1 MSKFNLKIKFQL
13 QVCFIAIVI
22 EIVIVFYE
30 LSVFVLNNF
39 VTLYNKFSH
48 SVTQKNQ
55 QLKEMNIPHTSNPRI
70 VIIGGG
76 FAGLALAKRLKN
88 KNVQVVLLD
97 KHNYHTFQPLL
108 YQVATGGLE
117 AGSIAYPIRKV
128 IQEYKDFYFRLTSV
142 KEIDTKNQKIISEIG
157 DLHYDYLVI
166 ATGSKTNYF
175 GNKEIERNSMSMK
188 TIPQS
193 LNIRSLILENFEQ
206 AVLTKDEADRNALM
220 NFVLVGAG
228 PTGVELAGALAE
240 MKRAILQKDY
250 PDLDISKMEIN
261 LIQSGDR
268 VLNTM
273 SEKSSVAAERFLLD
287 LGVKVWKNIRVT
299 NYDGRT
305 ISTNSDLSIDSA
317 TVIWTA
323 GVQGALIHGLD
334 AESLVERVERIR
346 VNQYNQVAGYNNI
359 FAVGDIASM
368 ETTNYPQGHPMM
380 AQPAIQ
386 QGHLLGEN
394 LIKLIA
400 NQPMKPFEYNDKG
413 SMATIGRNLAVV
425 DLPSYHFHGFFAW
438 IVWMMVHL
446 LSLIG
451 FKNKAVVFMNWMY
464 NYIRFDREGRL
475 IVRPYKKRSFVTFTS
490 DEV

>member
-1 MSKFNLKIKFQL
+1 
-13 QVCFIAIVI
+13 
-22 EIVIVFYE
+22 
-30 LSVFVLNNF
+30 
-39 VTLYNKFSH
+39 
-48 SVTQKNQ
+48 
-55 QLKEMNIPHTSNPRI
+55 MNIPHSDKKRV

-76 FAGLALAKRLKN
+76 FAGLSIAKKLRN
-88 KNVQVVLLD
+88 KDLQVVLLD

-142 KEIDTKNQKIISEIG
+142 KEIDTPNQKIISEIG

-206 AVLTKDEADRNALM
+206 AVLTTNEADKNALI

-273 SEKSSVAAERFLLD
+273 SEKSSEAAEKFLVD
-287 LGVKVWKNIRVT
+287 LGVIVHKNVRVT

-305 ISTNSDLSIDSA
+305 ITTNSDLTFETA

-323 GVQGALIHGLD
+323 GVQGAAIHGLD
-334 AESLVERVERIR
+334 SKSLVERVERIR
-346 VNQYNQVAGYNNI
+346 VNQFNQVVGYNNI
-359 FAVGDIASM
+359 FAIGDIASM
-368 ETTNYPQGHPMM
+368 ESEKYPQGHPMM
-380 AQPAIQ
+380 AQPALQ
-386 QGHLLGEN
+386 QGDLLGEN
-394 LIKLIA
+394 LVKLIT
-400 NQPMKPFEYNDKG
+400 NRPMKPFEYNDKG

-425 DLPSYHFHGFFAW
+425 DLPKYHFNGLFAW
-438 IVWMMVHL
+438 FVWMFVHL
-446 LSLIG
+446 FSLIG
-451 FKNKAVVFMNWMY
+451 FKNKAVVFLNWVY
-464 NYIRFDREGRL
+464 NYVRFDREGRL
-475 IVRPYKKRSFVTFTS
+475 IVRPFKKRSFVTFTS

>member
-1 MSKFNLKIKFQL
+1 
-13 QVCFIAIVI
+13 
-22 EIVIVFYE
+22 
-30 LSVFVLNNF
+30 
-39 VTLYNKFSH
+39 
-48 SVTQKNQ
+48 
-55 QLKEMNIPHTSNPRI
+55 MNIPTSKYPRI

-76 FAGLALAKRLKN
+76 FAGIALSKKLRN
-88 KNVQVVLLD
+88 KNVQVVLID

-142 KEIDTKNQKIISEIG
+142 KEIDTKHQKIITEIG

-166 ATGSKTNYF
+166 ASGSKTNYF

-206 AVLTKDEADRNALM
+206 AVLTKNQADRNTLI

-240 MKRAILQKDY
+240 MKKAILQKDY
-250 PDLDISKMEIN
+250 PDLDIDKMQIN

-268 VLNTM
+268 ILNTM
-273 SEKSSVAAERFLLD
+273 SEKSSAAAEKFLLD
-287 LGVKVWKNIRVT
+287 LGVKIWKNVRVT

-305 ISTNSDLSIDSA
+305 ITTNTDLTFDSA

-323 GVQGALIHGLD
+323 GVQGVKIVGLD
-334 AESLVERVERIR
+334 SKSFLEKVDRVR
-346 VNQYNQVAGYNNI
+346 VNQYNQVVGYDNI
-359 FAVGDIASM
+359 FAIGDICSM
-368 ETTNYPQGHPMM
+368 ETEKYPQGHPMM
-380 AQPAIQ
+380 AQPAMQ
-386 QGHLLGEN
+386 QGKLLGEN
-394 LIKLIA
+394 LIKLIKKKT
-400 NQPMKPFEYNDKG
+400 MTPFKYKDKG

-425 DLPSYHFHGFFAW
+425 DLPHYHFSGIFAW
-438 IVWMMVHL
+438 FVWMFVHL
-446 LSLIG
+446 FSLIG
-451 FKNKAVVFMNWMY
+451 FKNRAVVFLNWVY
-464 NYIRFDREGRL
+464 NYIKFDREGRL
-475 IVRPYKKRSFVTFTS
+475 IIRPFKKKSFTTFTS
-490 DEV
+490 DEI

>member
-1 MSKFNLKIKFQL
+1 
-13 QVCFIAIVI
+13 
-22 EIVIVFYE
+22 
-30 LSVFVLNNF
+30 
-39 VTLYNKFSH
+39 
-48 SVTQKNQ
+48 
-55 QLKEMNIPHTSNPRI
+55 MNIPVSKKPRI

-76 FAGLALAKRLKN
+76 FAGIALAKKLKN
-88 KNVQVVLLD
+88 TNYQVVLLD

-128 IQEYKDFYFRLTSV
+128 IQGCDDFYFRLTSV
-142 KEIDTKNQKIISEIG
+142 KDIDTENQKIISEIG

-175 GNKEIERNSMSMK
+175 GNKEIERNAMSMK

-193 LNIRSLILENFEQ
+193 LNIRSFILENFEQ

-240 MKRAILQKDY
+240 MKKEILQKDY
-250 PDLDISKMEIN
+250 PDLDISQMQIN

-273 SEKSSVAAERFLLD
+273 SEKSSIAAEKFLVD
-287 LGVKVWKNIRVT
+287 LGVKVWKNVRVT
-299 NYDGRT
+299 NYDGRI
-305 ISTNSDLSIDSA
+305 ISTNSDLSFDSA

-323 GVQGALIHGLD
+323 GVQGASIHGLD
-334 AESLVERVERIR
+334 AKALVERVERIR
-346 VNQYNQVAGYNNI
+346 VNQFNLVNGYDNI
-359 FAVGDIASM
+359 FAIGDIASM
-368 ETTNYPQGHPMM
+368 ESEKYPQGHPMM
-380 AQPAIQ
+380 AQPALQ
-386 QGHLLGEN
+386 QGALLGEN
-394 LIKLIA
+394 LVKLLA
-400 NQPMKPFEYNDKG
+400 NKPMKPFEYNDKG

-425 DLPSYHFHGFFAW
+425 DLPKYHLNGLFAW
-438 IVWMMVHL
+438 FVWMFVHL
-446 LSLIG
+446 FSLIG
-451 FKNKAVVFMNWMY
+451 FKNKAVVFLNWVY
-464 NYIRFDREGRL
+464 NYVRFDREGRL
-475 IVRPYKKRSFVTFTS
+475 IVRPFKKRSFVTFTS

>member
-1 MSKFNLKIKFQL
+1 
-13 QVCFIAIVI
+13 
-22 EIVIVFYE
+22 
-30 LSVFVLNNF
+30 
-39 VTLYNKFSH
+39 
-48 SVTQKNQ
+48 
-55 QLKEMNIPHTSNPRI
+55 MNIPHSDKKRV

-76 FAGLALAKRLKN
+76 FAGLSIAKKLRN
-88 KNVQVVLLD
+88 KNLQVVLLD

-142 KEIDTKNQKIISEIG
+142 KEIDTQNQKVISEIG
-157 DLHYDYLVI
+157 DLNYDYLVI

-206 AVLTKDEADRNALM
+206 AVLTTNEADKNALI

-273 SEKSSVAAERFLLD
+273 SEKSSAAAEKFLVD
-287 LGVKVWKNIRVT
+287 LGVIVHKNVRVT

-305 ISTNSDLSIDSA
+305 ITTNSDLTFETA

-323 GVQGALIHGLD
+323 GVQGAAIHGLD
-334 AESLVERVERIR
+334 SNSLVERVERIR
-346 VNQYNQVAGYNNI
+346 VNQFNQVVGYDNI
-359 FAVGDIASM
+359 FAIGDIASM
-368 ETTNYPQGHPMM
+368 ESEKYPQGHPMM
-380 AQPAIQ
+380 AQPALQ
-386 QGHLLGEN
+386 QGALLGEN
-394 LIKLIA
+394 LVKLLD
-400 NQPMKPFEYNDKG
+400 NKPMKPFEYNDKG

-425 DLPSYHFHGFFAW
+425 DLPKYHFNGVFAW
-438 IVWMMVHL
+438 FVWMFVHL
-446 LSLIG
+446 FSLIG
-451 FKNKAVVFMNWMY
+451 FKNKAVVFLNWVY
-464 NYIRFDREGRL
+464 NYVRFDREGRL
-475 IVRPYKKRSFVTFTS
+475 IVRPFKKRSFVTFTS

>member
-1 MSKFNLKIKFQL
+1 
-13 QVCFIAIVI
+13 
-22 EIVIVFYE
+22 
-30 LSVFVLNNF
+30 
-39 VTLYNKFSH
+39 
-48 SVTQKNQ
+48 
-55 QLKEMNIPHTSNPRI
+55 MNIPQASKPRI

-76 FAGLALAKRLKN
+76 FAGIALAKKLRN

-128 IQEYKDFYFRLTSV
+128 IQEYDDFYFRLTSV
-142 KEIDTKNQKIISEIG
+142 KEIDTVNQKVFAEIG
-157 DLHYDYLVI
+157 DLNYDYLVI

-206 AVLTKDEADRNALM
+206 AVLTKDVADRNTLI
-220 NFVLVGAG
+220 NFVLVGGG

-240 MKRAILQKDY
+240 MKKAILQKDY
-250 PDLDISKMEIN
+250 PDLDVSKMEIN

-268 VLNTM
+268 ILNTM
-273 SEKSSVAAERFLLD
+273 SEKSSAEAEKFLKN
-287 LGVKVWKNIRVT
+287 LGVTIWKNVRVT

-305 ISTNSDLSIDSA
+305 ITTNSDLTFETA

-323 GVQGALIHGLD
+323 GVQGAIIAGLD
-334 AESLVERVERIR
+334 AKSLLENVKRIR
-346 VNQYNQVAGYNNI
+346 VNEYNQVVGYDNI
-359 FAVGDIASM
+359 FALGDIAAM
-368 ETTNYPQGHPMM
+368 ETETYPQGHPMM
-380 AQPAIQ
+380 AQPAMQ
-386 QGHLLGEN
+386 QGDLLGEN
-394 LIKLIA
+394 LVQLI
-400 NQPMKPFEYNDKG
+400 NNKPMKPFEYDDKG
-413 SMATIGRNLAVV
+413 AMATIGRNLAVV
-425 DLPSYHFHGFFAW
+425 DLPHYHFSGVFAW
-438 IVWMMVHL
+438 FVWMFVHL
-446 LSLIG
+446 FSLIG
-451 FKNKAVVFMNWMY
+451 FKNRAVVFLNWVY

-475 IVRPYKKRSFVTFTS
+475 IIRPYKKKSFVTFTS

>member
-1 MSKFNLKIKFQL
+1 
-13 QVCFIAIVI
+13 
-22 EIVIVFYE
+22 
-30 LSVFVLNNF
+30 
-39 VTLYNKFSH
+39 
-48 SVTQKNQ
+48 
-55 QLKEMNIPHTSNPRI
+55 MNIPTSKNPRV

-76 FAGLALAKRLKN
+76 FAGIAISKKLRN
-88 KNVQVVLLD
+88 KNVQVVLID

-128 IQEYKDFYFRLTSV
+128 IQEFKDFYFRMTSV
-142 KEIDTKNQKIISEIG
+142 KEIDTKHHKIITEIG

-206 AVLTKDEADRNALM
+206 AVLIRNQADRNTLI
-220 NFVLVGAG
+220 NFILVGAG

-240 MKRAILQKDY
+240 MKKAILQKDY
-250 PDLDISKMEIN
+250 PDLDIDKMQIN

-268 VLNTM
+268 ILNTM
-273 SEKSSVAAERFLLD
+273 SEKSSKAAEKFLLD
-287 LGVKVWKNIRVT
+287 LGVKIWKNVRVT

-305 ISTNSDLSIDSA
+305 ITTNTDLTFDSA

-323 GVQGALIHGLD
+323 GVQGAKIAGLD
-334 AESLVERVERIR
+334 SKSLIEKVERIR
-346 VNQYNQVAGYNNI
+346 VNQYNQVVGYDNI
-359 FAVGDIASM
+359 FAIGDICSM
-368 ETTNYPQGHPMM
+368 ETEQYPQGHPMM

-386 QGHLLGEN
+386 QGKLLGEN
-394 LIKLIA
+394 LIKLIHKKS
-400 NQPMKPFEYNDKG
+400 MTPFEYNDKG

-425 DLPSYHFHGFFAW
+425 DLPHYHFSGFFAW
-438 IVWMMVHL
+438 FVWMFVHL
-446 LSLIG
+446 FSLIG
-451 FKNKAVVFMNWMY
+451 FKNKSVVFLNWVY

-475 IVRPYKKRSFVTFTS
+475 IIRPFKKKSFTTFTS